1 MYTTVPMET
10 GFFLAT
16 VAAGVITAFL
26 YDLLRISRRI
36 IGPGDSVVGI
46 QDLLFM
52 IAAALIL
59 FYAAYRKNSGGML
72 YLDDM
77 VVRTDSYFLE
87 KNQDL
92 FRLRDELLLTD
103 IMSDASGSFD
113 GKNIS
118 DDITIDYSKTNAQN
132 IMNEKNISV
141 EWISSN
147 EVKLDFFV
155 KEANSYNWIINNT
168 KNVKVTGRI
177 YYK

>member
-59 FYAAYRKNSGGML
+59 FYAAYRKNSGEMGIHGFLGGGLGIGLYAVIVRNRML
-72 YLDDM
+72 NFGTFVIKWLIKII
-77 VVRTDSYFLE
+77 E
-87 KNQDL
+87 KL
-92 FRLRDELLLTD
+92 LKIVFFPLRLLLKIFKKPVTF
-103 IMSDASGSFD
+103 IMWYTGDRIRRAKRVAKCNGSRL
-113 GKNIS
+113 GIRLKNARLMLR
-118 DDITIDYSKTNAQN
+118 K
-132 IMNEKNISV
+132 K
-141 EWISSN
+141 
-147 EVKLDFFV
+147 
-155 KEANSYNWIINNT
+155 
-168 KNVKVTGRI
+168 
-177 YYK
+177 